1 MDVHASLDSLAE
13 FQEFLR
19 CLQVRFR
26 RAEGRAALERYATGL
41 LTELPDENWATMAQ
55 AVPGTRVPLTA
66 PSDRGRISDG
76 PFPQPR
82 CPPGIPRSGRKDLGR
97 CVLMR

>member
-13 FQEFLR
+13 FQEFLG

-26 RAEGRAALERYATGL
+26 RAEGRAALARYATGL
-41 LTELPDENWATMAQ
+41 LTELPDENCATMAQ

-66 PSDRGRISDG
+66 PSDRGSHQYG
-76 PFPQPR
+76 PTGGLARRTPEGPEPASR
-82 CPPGIPRSGRKDLGR
+82 VSLGSHPW
-97 CVLMR
+97 